1 MGPLPHGRGH
11 CRRGYPA
18 RAAGARRAGP
28 VDPHLHHLPARR
40 SAARVCTLVRRVARG
55 VAGSDR
61 RRAAVGGAAAG
72 NLCGPLELA
81 SAASHEVLPAREA
94 HRVCGRVHR
103 CGDGK
108 GLYRAAA
115 ARPACRFPRC
125 TAAHAPRL
133 CPLCRGGPD
142 VDHHPVRHG
151 RRLPQADARYLPRP
165 GSGAY
170 CGAAHQ
176 GRVCVWRLD
185 RAAKLPPRKVVDAEA
200 REDCRVLLGQRLDP
214 PKLPPLAHIDA
225 GKVLSGA
232 GAAGVGQ
239 DDLRAAKGAA
249 RQPQGHVGHRDR
261 QAVGRLQQAAR
272 VAQAALRGRLL
283 PRRCAGAAQVR
294 AAWLEHPLRVQRYR
308 PRDVDGDV
316 ANVPRRAGGD
326 SVGRA
331 TLRDW
336 PDQLRRPRHR
346 RLGPAQPDGGP
357 PPLLPAR
364 GARGRL
370 PLRAGGH
377 ARRLDVLL
385 DRRGRP
391 TGRAR
396 LGGRPTL
403 RRPGD
408 GLWAAPERQDHLRA
422 ARDGQAARNGDGDPA
437 APRRRR

>member
-185 RAAKLPPRKVVDAEA
+185 RAAKLPPL
-200 REDCRVLLGQRLDP
+200 RVMDDHPRAAGGGDGPEEGAQELSA
-214 PKLPPLAHIDA
+214 LAH
-225 GKVLSGA
+225 VVPV
-232 GAAGVGQ
+232 AALPRPHLAERRQ
-239 DDLRAAKGAA
+239 DDERAAKGAA
-249 RQPQGHVGHRDR
+249 RKHDPV
-261 QAVGRLQQAAR
+261 
-272 VAQAALRGRLL
+272 L
-283 PRRCAGAAQVR
+283 PRRSHLGPRVFRPLQETATVAPDALWPLLPPRLAAGAAQVR
-294 AAWLEHPLRVQRYR
+294 PARLEHPVRVQRER
-308 PRDVDGDV
+308 PAHLCATAAD
-316 ANVPRRAGGD
+316 VPR
-326 SVGRA
+326 
-331 TLRDW
+331 
-336 PDQLRRPRHR
+336 QL
-346 RLGPAQPDGGP
+346 
-357 PPLLPAR
+357 
-364 GARGRL
+364 
-370 PLRAGGH
+370 
-377 ARRLDVLL
+377 
-385 DRRGRP
+385 
-391 TGRAR
+391 
-396 LGGRPTL
+396 
-403 RRPGD
+403 
-408 GLWAAPERQDHLRA
+408 
-422 ARDGQAARNGDGDPA
+422 
-437 APRRRR
+437 